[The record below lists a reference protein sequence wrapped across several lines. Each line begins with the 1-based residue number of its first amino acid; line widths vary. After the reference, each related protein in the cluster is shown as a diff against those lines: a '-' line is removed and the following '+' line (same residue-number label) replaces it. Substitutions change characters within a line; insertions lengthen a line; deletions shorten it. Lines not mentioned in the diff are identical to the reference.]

1 MNAKILVVDDNANN
15 RRLLVDILEDEDY
28 TVFTAEN
35 GLQVLEMAQKLK
47 PDIILLDIM
56 MPGLDGFGVCS
67 SLKSE
72 PLTKDIPIIMVT
84 AKTDS
89 RDIKS
94 SLELGAF
101 DYIKKPIDEI
111 EVIARVQSAL
121 RFKNHENQLRE
132 MAMKDGLTGV
142 YNRSL
147 LMELLEK
154 EMIKGERME
163 NPIAFVML
171 DIDHFK
177 SINDT
182 YGHIVGDMVLKKMA
196 FHLSEIARKSD
207 IVGRY
212 GGEEFSI
219 ILPNVDREDA
229 YQICERL
236 RKSIENLEFITEKG
250 RFHITVS
257 FGVYVKNKDEAITHE
272 EMVKRAD
279 EALYRAKNN
288 GRNRVEI
295 F

>member
-35 GLQVLEMAQKLK
+35 GLQVLEMSQKLK

-132 MAMKDGLTGV
+132 MAMKDGLTGI

-182 YGHIVGDMVLKKMA
+182 YGHMVGDMVLKKMA
-196 FHLSEIARKSD
+196 VHLNEVARKSD

-236 RKSIENLEFITEKG
+236 RKAIENLEFITEKG